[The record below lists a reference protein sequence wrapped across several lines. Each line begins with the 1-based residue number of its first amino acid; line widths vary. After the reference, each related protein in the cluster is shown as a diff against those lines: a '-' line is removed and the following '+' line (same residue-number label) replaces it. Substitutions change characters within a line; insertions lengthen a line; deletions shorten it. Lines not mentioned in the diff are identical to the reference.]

1 MKKNEDIR
9 AKAQQK
15 NVYLYEIAD
24 VLGVSE
30 PTFIRWLRKELSDA
44 KKVDV
49 YAAIDII
56 AEQRKESANDR
67 KRNPKL

>member
-9 AKAQQK
+9 TKAQQ
-15 NVYLYEIAD
+15 NSIYLYEIAE

-30 PTFIRWLRKELSDA
+30 PTFNRWLRKELSEKMKA
-44 KKVDV
+44 DV

-56 AEQRKESANDR
+56 SEQRKENEND
-67 KRNPKL
+67 